1 MIAFIC
7 LFFPA
12 VLCVAMYER
21 IKKCEL
27 SRKNWLYN
35 FVGNTV
41 AINLACFLV
50 KHFLLDTAGLAM
62 YTLEADMTPNTAWK
76 YLVMAIVFAV
86 LFAFLEV
93 LASEHIKV
101 TVEENKNEK

>member
-12 VLCVAMYER
+12 VLCVGMYER

-35 FVGNTV
+35 FAGNTI

-50 KHFLLDTAGLAM
+50 KQFLLGTAELAM
-62 YTLEADMTPNTAWK
+62 YTLNADMTPRTAWR
-76 YLVMAIVFAV
+76 YLVIALVFAV

-93 LASEHIKV
+93 LASKHIKV
-101 TVEENKNEK
+101 TVEENETEK